1 MEMKY
6 KVGDVVKV
14 REDLEEGGDFGRVCV
29 SSEMAEFAG
38 KLVTI
43 SSVNG
48 DDYFIEEDDETYYW
62 IDEFFE
68 NDDEEGCD
76 VDKIIKEEEK
86 EKKKSDE
93 YEDIINKVLSEMS
106 EKTKDILIKEI
117 IKGENCISI
126 VAVPTYE
133 TVCRRNGISIQ
144 QIVGTKYSVTVIKKD
159 GTVVL

>member
-1 MEMKY
+1 MKY

-14 REDLEEGGDFGRVCV
+14 REDLEEGGDFGRLCV

-48 DDYFIEEDDETYYW
+48 NDYHIEEDDETYYW
-62 IDEFFE
+62 IDEFFKDVE
-68 NDDEEGCD
+68 DCD
-76 VDKIIKEEEK
+76 ADKIIK
-86 EKKKSDE
+86 
-93 YEDIINKVLSEMS
+93 KVLSEMS
-106 EKTKDILIKEI
+106 EETKDIIIKEM

-126 VAVPTYE
+126 IAVPVYE
-133 TVCRRNGISIQ
+133 TVCRCNGISIQ
-144 QIVGTKYSVTVIKKD
+144 QIINTKYSVTVISKD